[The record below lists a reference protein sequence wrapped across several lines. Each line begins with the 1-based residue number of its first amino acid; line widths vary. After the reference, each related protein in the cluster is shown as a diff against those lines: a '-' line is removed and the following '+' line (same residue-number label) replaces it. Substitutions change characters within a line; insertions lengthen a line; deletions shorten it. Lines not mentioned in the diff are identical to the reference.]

1 MLLVLV
7 FYQKRVYEFSFMRDY
22 ESSGLRKQAL
32 NTWISQKKIIIFFFL
47 KFFNKIDDFLKNV
60 KKASKYKNISKEM
73 IASIILK
80 K

>member
-1 MLLVLV
+1 M
-7 FYQKRVYEFSFMRDY
+7 YEFSFMRDY

-60 KKASKYKNISKEM
+60 KKASKYKKINKEM

>member
-1 MLLVLV
+1 M
-7 FYQKRVYEFSFMRDY
+7 YEFRFLRDY

-32 NTWISQKKIIIFFFL
+32 NTWIYQKEIIISFFL
-47 KFFNKIDDFLKNV
+47 KFLNKIDDFLKNV
-60 KKASKYKNISKEM
+60 KKASKYKKINKEL

>member
-1 MLLVLV
+1 M
-7 FYQKRVYEFSFMRDY
+7 YEFRFLRDY

-32 NTWISQKKIIIFFFL
+32 NTWIYQKEIIISFFL
-47 KFFNKIDDFLKNV
+47 KFLNKIDDFLKNV
-60 KKASKYKNISKEM
+60 KKASKYKNINKEM

>member
-32 NTWISQKKIIIFFFL
+32 NTWIYQKEIIIFFFL
-47 KFFNKIDDFLKNV
+47 KFFNKIDGFLKNV